1 MSTDVPVTEE
11 AVRPA
16 PWRARLRALG
26 SELAFPVSLFFF
38 NRLALLLLARVS
50 LVFDNRLHRPPFQ
63 QTGPAGLDAF
73 CRWDCGWYT
82 EIARQGYERPQA
94 TNFFP
99 LLPML
104 GRLVREATG
113 LSIQVSLVLVANV
126 AGLLGLIV
134 LYRLFR
140 TLEDEDTARAALLL
154 FTAYPFA
161 FFQSAGYPES
171 WMVFLTALAVLLSL
185 RGRHW
190 WAALALGFGGLSR
203 HLSLVAGLSLL
214 YQQLRSRGG
223 GLKAWF
229 HRDILALAVPLVLTS
244 LYFVFLAWKF
254 GDPQLWWKVRAG
266 EWSGAWSGLGTW
278 WLRDDWA
285 PEVTLY
291 VAVSFIPGV
300 GALLLARRR
309 QWWPLAAFGIP
320 LMLVLWTVGL
330 VGLGRYS
337 AAVWPAFLP
346 LGAWLA
352 RRPALRGPVVLG
364 MALFQGML
372 VFLFVHSYPIN

>member
-1 MSTDVPVTEE
+1 MSTDVPVSGE
-11 AVRPA
+11 P
-16 PWRARLRALG
+16 PSPISLGARLRALG
-26 SELAFPVSLFFF
+26 AELAFPVGLFFIS
-38 NRLALLLLARVS
+38 RLALFLLARVS
-50 LVFDNRLHRPPFQ
+50 LVFDNRLHRAPFQ
-63 QTGPAGLDAF
+63 QTGLAGLDAF

-82 EIARQGYERPQA
+82 EIAQQGYARPQA

-104 GRLVREATG
+104 GRLVRDTTG

-140 TLEDEDTARAALLL
+140 MLEGEDTARVSLLL

-171 WMVFLTALAVLLSL
+171 WMVFLTALALLLSL

-190 WAALALGFGGLSR
+190 WAALALGFGGLAR

-214 YQQLRSRGG
+214 FQQLRSRGG

-229 HRDILALAVPLVLTS
+229 HRDILALAIPLVMTS
-244 LYFVFLAWKF
+244 LYFVFLWRKF
-254 GDPQLWWKVRAG
+254 GDPQIWWKVRGG
-266 EWSGAWSGLGTW
+266 EWAGAWAGLVTW
-278 WLRDDWA
+278 WKGNWA
-285 PEVTLY
+285 PEVSLY
-291 VAVSFIPGV
+291 VALSFIPGV
-300 GALLLARRR
+300 GALLLTMRRR
-309 QWWPLAAFGIP
+309 WWTLAVFGLP
-320 LMLVLWTVGL
+320 LMLVLWTIGL

-346 LGAWLA
+346 LGAWLS
-352 RRPALRGPVVLG
+352 RHPALRGPVVLG
-364 MALFQGML
+364 CALFQGML
-372 VFLFVHSYPIN
+372 VFLFVHAYPIN